1 MSPLEAAK
9 LPSDALWTVEDVMA
23 YLRASRS
30 WIYQRVADGR
40 LPCLRVGG
48 LLRFKAEAVK
58 AWAEGTAP
66 SAPVLT
72 LKGGR

>member
-9 LPSDALWTVEDVMA
+9 LKPDALWTVDDVMG

-30 WIYQRVADGR
+30 WIYQKVAEGR

-48 LLRFKAEAVK
+48 LLRFKSDAVR
-58 AWAEGTAP
+58 AWAEGP
-66 SAPVLT
+66 EQSASVLT
-72 LKGGR
+72 LKGR

>member
-9 LPSDALWTVEDVMA
+9 LPPDALWTVDDVMA

-30 WIYQRVADGR
+30 WIYQKVAEGR

-48 LLRFKAEAVK
+48 LLRFKADAVR
-58 AWAEGTAP
+58 AWAEGTAQA
-66 SAPVLT
+66 APVLT
-72 LKGGR
+72 LKGRP